1 LTIVHEIYRRINTP
15 YAPLRKEASGI
26 LGGLAHGLGMGVA
39 GHAGTNFLGMK
50 AHHHSNIG
58 EVLAHRGFQHGLLEQ
73 RISPVME
80 QSIKSVFGPESLINY
95 HAAVEAG
102 KHFVTK
108 APNPDQRRNALLLA
122 TQHALPHDMPVL
134 SQLQSAMNH
143 ELQGTAPTL
152 NAKGLS
158 ASVYGKILDS
168 LTNNPVTGMET
179 KAQAAW
185 KHLKGAGPAAAMVGA
200 DVGMSGVP
208 LGALAHFGWNGMRQG
223 AAATDIGQR
232 IAADQ
237 IAKGLSG
244 GVPKSTTKWDI
255 GLSPAYLD
263 GQRFGGAL
271 RRAIPQVGLKKTPEA
286 LASRLSTP
294 VGSRTVTREP
304 GRALETAHDVHKITH
319 NRGVLG
325 QSDPG
330 ANPRL
335 QELIVNKMRQAEPAK
350 YKLEPLMDRIVPRWR
365 PQVRTTT

>member
-185 KHLKGAGPAAAMVGA
+185 KHLKGAGPAAARAASRVG
-200 DVGMSGVP
+200 
-208 LGALAHFGWNGMRQG
+208 R
-223 AAATDIGQR
+223 AAVTTSPSARRSCASTVQR
-232 IAADQ
+232 A
-237 IAKGLSG
+237 
-244 GVPKSTTKWDI
+244 P
-255 GLSPAYLD
+255 
-263 GQRFGGAL
+263 R
-271 RRAIPQVGLKKTPEA
+271 RRAP
-286 LASRLSTP
+286 
-294 VGSRTVTREP
+294 RTCRGRRGARPCARGTARPACTR
-304 GRALETAHDVHKITH
+304 GDAR
-319 NRGVLG
+319 
-325 QSDPG
+325 
-330 ANPRL
+330 
-335 QELIVNKMRQAEPAK
+335 PA
-350 YKLEPLMDRIVPRWR
+350 R
-365 PQVRTTT
+365 

>member
-1 LTIVHEIYRRINTP
+1 MHELYRRINTP
-15 YAPLRKEASGI
+15 YGPLRKEASGI
-26 LGGLAHGLGMGVA
+26 LGGLMHGLGMGAA
-39 GHAGTNFLGMK
+39 GHAGTNFFGMK

-108 APNPDQRRNALLLA
+108 APHPDQRRNALLLA
-122 TQHALPHDMPVL
+122 TQHTLPHDLPVL

-143 ELQGTAPTL
+143 ELQGTSPAL
-152 NAKGLS
+152 KAEGLS
-158 ASVYGKILDS
+158 AKAYSKVLNW

-185 KHLKGAGPAAAMVGA
+185 KHLKGVGPAAMMVGG
-200 DVGMSGVP
+200 DVAMSGAP
-208 LGALAHFGWNGMRQG
+208 FGAMAHFGWNGMRQG
-223 AAATDIGQR
+223 AAATDLGHR
-232 IAADQ
+232 VAADQ
-237 IAKGLSG
+237 IVKGLSG

-263 GQRFGGAL
+263 GQRLGGAL
-271 RRAIPQVGLKKTPEA
+271 RRSIPQVGLKKTPEF
-286 LASRLSTP
+286 LAERLRTP
-294 VGSRTVTREP
+294 VGNRTVMREP
-304 GRALETAHDVHKITH
+304 GRVMETAHDVHKITH

-325 QSDPG
+325 QTDGG

-335 QELIVNKMRQAEPAK
+335 QEMIVNKMRQAEPAK
-350 YKLEPLMDRIVPRWR
+350 YNVEPILDRIVPKWR
-365 PQVRTTT
+365 MQVRNTP

>member
-1 LTIVHEIYRRINTP
+1 MTIVHEIYRRINTP

-122 TQHALPHDMPVL
+122 TQHTLPHDLPVL

-143 ELQGTAPTL
+143 ELQGTSPAL
-152 NAKGLS
+152 KAEGLS
-158 ASVYGKILDS
+158 AKAYSKVLNW

-185 KHLKGAGPAAAMVGA
+185 KHLKGVGPAAAAVGFDTA
-200 DVGMSGVP
+200 VSGAP

-223 AAATDIGQR
+223 AAATDLGHR
-232 IAADQ
+232 VAADQ
-237 IAKGLSG
+237 IVKGLRG

-263 GQRFGGAL
+263 GQRLGGAL

-286 LASRLSTP
+286 LAARLNTP
-294 VGSRTVTREP
+294 AGSRTVSREP
-304 GRALETAHDVHKITH
+304 GRVLETAHDVHKITH

-325 QSDPG
+325 QRDSG

-350 YKLEPLMDRIVPRWR
+350 YNVEPLLDRIVPKWR
-365 PQVRTTT
+365 MQIKPAP

>member
-1 LTIVHEIYRRINTP
+1 MHEIYRRINTP

-26 LGGLAHGLGMGVA
+26 LGGLVHGLGMGVV

-122 TQHALPHDMPVL
+122 TQHTLPHDMPVL

-152 NAKGLS
+152 NAKGMS
-158 ASVYGKILDS
+158 ATLYGKILDS

-200 DVGMSGVP
+200 DVAMSGAP
-208 LGALAHFGWNGMRQG
+208 LGAMAHFGWNGMRQG

-232 IAADQ
+232 IAAKQLVDG
-237 IAKGLSG
+237 ARH
-244 GVPKSTTKWDI
+244 GVPKNTTKLDI
-255 GLSPAYLD
+255 AVSPAFLDAQRAGAAARRMVTENKANPLTQALSPAMEAV
-263 GQRFGGAL
+263 RHSN
-271 RRAIPQVGLKKTPEA
+271 PQVA
-286 LASRLSTP
+286 
-294 VGSRTVTREP
+294 
-304 GRALETAHDVHKITH
+304 
-319 NRGVLG
+319 
-325 QSDPG
+325 
-330 ANPRL
+330 
-335 QELIVNKMRQAEPAK
+335 QEHVYKQLNHVSPPK
-350 YKLEPLMDRIVPRWR
+350 YKLEPLLDRIVPKWR
-365 PQVRTTT
+365 PQVNR